1 MRDFAVDM
9 AMVEVI
15 YISDCTICTNSYIGY
30 LGYITD
36 QLQIITQLMKARKY
50 KNGRVQ
56 IYFLDSHLSDYSV
69 EFSGDNDR
77 NKK

>member
-1 MRDFAVDM
+1 MVD
-9 AMVEVI
+9 EL
-15 YISDCTICTNSYIGY
+15 YISDRTLCTNSYVGY

-36 QLQIITQLMKARKY
+36 QLQIMTQLMKTRKY
-50 KNGRVQ
+50 KNGSVK